1 MSSTTG
7 KTLKIGLL
15 DHMGYGNLGDA
26 ATQDV
31 AIAKIKKRLPD
42 AQLIG
47 FSFVPADTTMRH
59 GIPCYPIR
67 SWYPR
72 PATPENLATDPGGA
86 RLKLSSALKSIPFVY
101 SCAKLILDFVREVLF
116 CVHSYRAVRRLDLLI
131 ISGGGQLS
139 DLWRGPWSHPFA
151 IFKFCLLTKVAGKK
165 LYFLNVGAG
174 PLDHRLSKLF
184 AKYAVQLAD
193 YRSFRDDESQRLVR
207 SLGVKAKTLV
217 YPDLAYGLEVEELQN
232 SSTRSSSM
240 PVVGINPIGFCDPR
254 NWPRKDRAVYD
265 DYLEKTTR
273 FSIWLLEQ
281 GYKLRMFTT
290 EVSLDKHAIED
301 LKTQLRARL
310 TPELFNQIFW
320 SESESVRDVLQEMS
334 EFDFVVTS
342 KYHGIIFSHVLRKP
356 VISLS
361 YGKKMDFA
369 MQAAGQGRFNASIE
383 HFDLDWFIKA
393 FHSLAD
399 DKEIIERES
408 AAAVNAYAAKLSEQF
423 DSLFCRTGLSPQTNA
438 RFSTST
444 KSVSK
449 SAAL

>member
-31 AIAKIKKRLPD
+31 AIANIKKRLPE

-72 PATPENLATDPGGA
+72 PATTENLAADPGRA
-86 RLKLSSALKSIPFVY
+86 KLKLTSALKGIPFVY

-116 CVHSYRAVRRLDLLI
+116 CVQSYRAVRRLDLLI

-174 PLDHRLSKLF
+174 PLDHRLSRLF

-193 YRSFRDDESQRLVR
+193 YRSFRDDESQKLVR
-207 SLGVKAKTLV
+207 SLGVKGKTLV

-232 SSTRSSSM
+232 SSTSSSSM
-240 PVVGINPIGFCDPR
+240 RVVGINPIGFCDPR
-254 NWPRKDRAVYD
+254 NWPRKDRAVYH

-273 FSIWLLEQ
+273 LSVWLLEQ

-290 EVSLDKHAIED
+290 EVSLDKHAMED
-301 LKTQLRARL
+301 LRTQLCARL

-320 SESESVRDVLQEMS
+320 GASESVRDVLQEMS

-342 KYHGIIFSHVLRKP
+342 KYHGIVFSHVLRKP

-361 YGKKMDFA
+361 YGRKMDFA
-369 MQAAGQGRFNASIE
+369 MQAAGQGRFNANIE
-383 HFDLDWFIKA
+383 RFDLDWFTKA
-393 FHSLAD
+393 FRSLAD
-399 DKEIIERES
+399 KRESIKLES
-408 AAAVNAYAAKLSEQF
+408 AAAVNAHAAKLSEQF
-423 DSLFCRTGLSPQTNA
+423 DSLFLPDRS
-438 RFSTST
+438 
-444 KSVSK
+444 
-449 SAAL
+449 